1 MGSAAA
7 NLTLQSASLSLN
19 SVGATGN
26 LANKIVASSKGTAQF
41 SLFQTIG
48 QACGSYQDQI
58 NSLIKKLSPFQA
70 DIAALLAILQS
81 LPVSNVLRTTLA
93 TASTT
98 TITTALPVNSG
109 DMLTVIVKA
118 NGNTA
123 LLAWDAAVFRFA
135 QTEFDSTA
143 STYTVFSF
151 IGTQDPDNGGAM
163 RWFQT
168 GLPLT
173 GQT

>member
-7 NLTLQSASLSLN
+7 TLVLQSASVSLN

-26 LANKIVASSKGTAQF
+26 LVNKVIASSKGTAQY

-48 QACGSYQDQI
+48 QMGGSYQDQI
-58 NSLIKKLSPFQA
+58 NSLLKKLGPFQA
-70 DIAALLAILQS
+70 DIAALLSILQAI
-81 LPVSNVLRTTLA
+81 PVSNVLRVTLA
-93 TASTT
+93 ASSTT

-109 DMLTVIVKA
+109 DTLTVIVKA
-118 NGNTA
+118 AGDTA
-123 LLAWDAAVFRFA
+123 LLAWDSTVFRFA
-135 QTEFDSTA
+135 QTQFDSTA

-151 IGTQDPDNGGAM
+151 VGTEDPDNGGDM

-168 GLPLT
+168 TLPLT